1 MHQQTNNLF
10 FYLII
15 FIMLTTFH
23 NKKINDLNFLN
34 INKIEILGISN
45 SEKNHFQ
52 TRLEYLYDKNI
63 FKIKKNEILDLL
75 STEKILES
83 INIKKNYPSKLI
95 ANFKKTEF
103 IAITK
108 VNNLDYYIGS
118 NKNLILT
125 SNEKKKL
132 PQINQSTNYNDL
144 LKLKKIIDQSNL
156 NFNSIIEITYFKSG
170 RYDLLM
176 ANGLIV
182 KLPINNLE
190 SSVKFLEKIIFRNEF
205 NNLKIIDLRLNNQ
218 LIVYD

>member
-1 MHQQTNNLF
+1 
-10 FYLII
+10 
-15 FIMLTTFH
+15 MLTTFQ

-45 SEKNHFQ
+45 TEKNQFQ
-52 TRLEYLYDKNI
+52 TRLEYLYDQNI

-83 INIKKNYPSKLI
+83 INIKKNYPTKLI

-125 SNEKKKL
+125 SNKKTKL
-132 PQINQSTNYNDL
+132 PRINDSTNYSDL

-156 NFNSIIEITYFKSG
+156 NFGSIEEITYFKSG

-176 ANGLIV
+176 ANGLII

-190 SSVKFLEKIIFRNEF
+190 SSIKFLEKIIFRNEF

>member
-1 MHQQTNNLF
+1 
-10 FYLII
+10 
-15 FIMLTTFH
+15 MLTTFQ

-45 SEKNHFQ
+45 TEKNQFQ
-52 TRLEYLYDKNI
+52 TRLEYLYDQNI

-83 INIKKNYPSKLI
+83 INIKKNYPTKLI

-125 SNEKKKL
+125 SNKKTKL
-132 PQINQSTNYNDL
+132 PRINDSTNYSDL

-156 NFNSIIEITYFKSG
+156 NFGSIEEITYFKSG

-176 ANGLIV
+176 ANGLII

-190 SSVKFLEKIIFRNEF
+190 SSIKFLEKIIFRNEF
-205 NNLKIIDLRLNNQ
+205 NNLKIIDLRLKNQ

>member
-1 MHQQTNNLF
+1 
-10 FYLII
+10 
-15 FIMLTTFH
+15 MLTTFQ

-45 SEKNHFQ
+45 TEKNQFQ
-52 TRLEYLYDKNI
+52 TRLEYLYDQNI

-83 INIKKNYPSKLI
+83 INIKKNYPTKLI

-125 SNEKKKL
+125 SNKKTKL
-132 PQINQSTNYNDL
+132 PRINDLTNYSDL

-156 NFNSIIEITYFKSG
+156 NFGSIEEITYFKSG

-176 ANGLIV
+176 ANGLII

-190 SSVKFLEKIIFRNEF
+190 SSIKFLEKIIFRNEF
-205 NNLKIIDLRLNNQ
+205 NNLKIIDLRLKNQ

>member
-1 MHQQTNNLF
+1 
-10 FYLII
+10 
-15 FIMLTTFH
+15 MLTTFQ

-45 SEKNHFQ
+45 TEKNQFK
-52 TRLEYLYDKNI
+52 TRLEYLYDQNI

-83 INIKKNYPSKLI
+83 INIKKNYPTKLI

-125 SNEKKKL
+125 SNKKTKL
-132 PQINQSTNYNDL
+132 PRINDSTNYSDL

-156 NFNSIIEITYFKSG
+156 NFGSIEEITYFKSG

-176 ANGLIV
+176 ANGLII

-190 SSVKFLEKIIFRNEF
+190 SSIKFLEKIIFRNEF